1 MPFPDP
7 FPNSIYNQGRQLTG
21 GLFLEWGAV
30 PDEKEEALADTIR
43 ANYAVSK
50 LNEHHDAPFFLGMGF
65 YAPHFPNYCPQK
77 YFDLYDH
84 ASIERPPIR
93 RMTLTICRLGFDEK
107 N

>member
-7 FPNSIYNQGRQLTG
+7 FPNSIYNQVRQLTG

-77 YFDLYDH
+77 YFDLDDL
-84 ASIERPPIR
+84 PPGIR
-93 RMTLTICRLGFDEK
+93 RKKLIEPGFTMPVWRR
-107 N
+107 

>member
-50 LNEHHDAPFFLGMGF
+50 LNEHHDAPFFLGWGF
-65 YAPHFPNYCPQK
+65 TFLIFRTIARRSILTFTIPLPLNAP
-77 YFDLYDH
+77 L
-84 ASIERPPIR
+84 
-93 RMTLTICRLGFDEK
+93 
-107 N
+107 